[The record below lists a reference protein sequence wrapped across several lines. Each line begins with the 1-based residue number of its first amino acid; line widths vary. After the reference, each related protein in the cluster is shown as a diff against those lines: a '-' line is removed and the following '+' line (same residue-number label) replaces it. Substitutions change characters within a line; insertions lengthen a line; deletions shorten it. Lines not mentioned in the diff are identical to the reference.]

1 MGPKKLLLF
10 VVIICLKTPPKI
22 FALNMSELQR
32 LLYAYDR
39 QRSTKNPCAL
49 ATVTEV
55 EGSSYRRPGA
65 RMLVTDD
72 GQLTGSISGGCLEG
86 DALRR
91 ARKVMLTGHS
101 ETIIYDSTDIEEDLQ
116 HGAQLGCEGTIH
128 ILLEQVDYADQNNP
142 VELIRKTFRQD
153 HPVVL
158 VTILSAKNSISML
171 AGKRVLV
178 NNKNQ
183 QEINLTDDFFTDT
196 VVLYDALQALASNQS
211 ITQNYRIAEENA
223 RLFLEVILPAPQL
236 TIYGAGN
243 DAQPL
248 LRMAVG
254 LGWRV
259 HIVDGRMPQA
269 TVQRFPEAET
279 VQVVKLDDLQKQQFY
294 AGYAILMSHNYHYD
308 FAVLQQLI
316 TLESVSYIGILGP
329 KKKTERLLNDLQKT
343 GFMLTKAVNK
353 RLYGPVG
360 LNIGAETAEEIAV
373 SVMAEL
379 LAVRH
384 QTKAGFL
391 RELDGPIHNRKFIA
405 STEL

>member
-1 MGPKKLLLF
+1 
-10 VVIICLKTPPKI
+10 
-22 FALNMSELQR
+22 MSELQR
-32 LLYAYDR
+32 LLSAYDR
-39 QRSTKNPCAL
+39 QRNTKNQCAL

-91 ARKVMLTGHS
+91 ARRVMLTGKS
-101 ETIIYDSTDIEEDLQ
+101 EIIVYDSTDIEEDLQ

-128 ILLEQVDYADQNNP
+128 ILLEPVDYQDTNNTI
-142 VELIRKTFRQD
+142 ELLRKTSRQD

-158 VTILSAKNSISML
+158 ITILSAKNSIGNLS
-171 AGKRVLV
+171 GKRFLV
-178 NNKNQ
+178 DQNQ
-183 QEINLTDDFFTDT
+183 QEINLTGDASADG
-196 VVLYDALQALASNQS
+196 LILNNALQALSSGQS
-211 ITQNYRIAEENA
+211 ITQNYHIGEENA
-223 RLFLEVILPAPQL
+223 RLFLEVIFPAPQL

-248 LRMAVG
+248 MRMAVG

-259 HIVDGRMPQA
+259 HIVDGRAPQA
-269 TVQRFPEAET
+269 TVQRFPEAES
-279 VQVVKLDDLQKQQFY
+279 VAVVKLAELENRKFFS
-294 AGYAILMSHNYHYD
+294 GYAVLMSHNYHYD

-316 TLESVSYIGILGP
+316 AYQPVSYIGVLGP
-329 KKKTERLLNDLQKT
+329 KKKTDRLLDDLQKT
-343 GFMLTKAVNK
+343 GFVPNNEGHE

-373 SVMAEL
+373 AIMAEL
-379 LAVRH
+379 LAVKH
-384 QTKAGFL
+384 QCKAGFL
-391 RELDGPIHNRKFIA
+391 RELDGPIHNRNFVT

>member
-1 MGPKKLLLF
+1 
-10 VVIICLKTPPKI
+10 
-22 FALNMSELQR
+22 MSELQR
-32 LLYAYDR
+32 LLTAYDK
-39 QRSTKNPCAL
+39 QRDTKNACAL

-91 ARKVMLTGHS
+91 ARRVMMTGKS

-128 ILLEQVDYADQNNP
+128 ILLESVDYADQNNP
-142 VELIRKTFRQD
+142 VELLRKTSRQD

-158 VTILSAKNSISML
+158 ITILAAKNSIAHL
-171 AGKRVLV
+171 AGKRVLITDSD
-178 NNKNQ
+178 Q
-183 QEINLTDDFFTDT
+183 QNINLTKDSSADT
-196 VVLYDALQALASNQS
+196 LILNDALGILSSGQS
-211 ITQNYRIAEENA
+211 LTQNYKIEQESCRI
-223 RLFLEVILPAPQL
+223 FLEVILPAPRL

-248 LRMAVG
+248 VKMAAG

-259 HIVDGRMPQA
+259 FIVDGRAPQA
-269 TVQRFPEAET
+269 TVQRFPEAEQ
-279 VQVVKLDDLQKQQFY
+279 VQVVKIDDLNQQHLFP
-294 AGYAILMSHNYHYD
+294 GYAVLMSHNYHYD
-308 FAVLQQLI
+308 FAALKL
-316 TLESVSYIGILGP
+316 LASFSAANYIGILGP
-329 KKKTERLLNDLQKT
+329 RKKTDRLLNDL
-343 GFMLTKAVNK
+343 FKAGIVLKEAENE

-373 SVMAEL
+373 AVMAEL
-379 LAVRH
+379 LAVKH
-384 QTKAGFL
+384 QCKAGFL
-391 RELDGPIHNRKFIA
+391 RELDGPIHNRNFIV

>member
-1 MGPKKLLLF
+1 
-10 VVIICLKTPPKI
+10 
-22 FALNMSELQR
+22 MSELQR
-32 LLYAYDR
+32 LLTAYDR
-39 QRSTKNPCAL
+39 QRSTQKPCAL

-65 RMLVTDD
+65 RMLVTED

-91 ARKVMLTGHS
+91 ARKVMLTGQS

-128 ILLEQVDYADQNNP
+128 ILLEQVDYADPNNP
-142 VELIRKTFRQD
+142 VELLRKTFRQD
-153 HPVVL
+153 FPVVL
-158 VTILSAKNSISML
+158 ITILTAKNSISQL

-178 NNKNQ
+178 TDKHQ
-183 QEINLTDDFFTDT
+183 QEIKLTDDFAADA
-196 VVLYDALQALASNQS
+196 LILQDALQALTENQS
-211 ITQNYRIAEENA
+211 LTQNYRIKEASA

-248 LRMAVG
+248 LRIAVG

-259 HIVDGRMPQA
+259 HVMDGRAPQA

-279 VQVVKLDDLQKQQFY
+279 VQVVKLDDLQKQQFRP
-294 AGYAILMSHNYHYD
+294 GYAVLMSHNYHYD
-308 FAVLQQLI
+308 YAVLRQLI
-316 TLESVSYIGILGP
+316 PVTFVNYIGILGP
-329 KKKTERLLNDLQKT
+329 KKKTDRLLNDLQKSD
-343 GFMLTKAVNK
+343 FMLSDAEND

-373 SVMAEL
+373 AMMAEL

-391 RELDGPIHNRKFIA
+391 RELDGPIHSRNIIA

>member
-1 MGPKKLLLF
+1 
-10 VVIICLKTPPKI
+10 
-22 FALNMSELQR
+22 MSELQR
-32 LLYAYDR
+32 LLTAYDR
-39 QRSTKNPCAL
+39 QRQTENPCAL

-91 ARKVMLTGHS
+91 ARRVMLTGKS
-101 ETIIYDSTDIEEDLQ
+101 EIIVYDSTDIEEDLQ

-128 ILLEQVDYADQNNP
+128 ILLESINYADQNNP
-142 VELIRKTFRQD
+142 IELLRKTSRQD
-153 HPVVL
+153 YPVVL
-158 VTILSAKNSISML
+158 ITILAAKNSIGHL
-171 AGKRVLV
+171 AGKRVLITDL
-178 NNKNQ
+178 NQ
-183 QEINLTDDFFTDT
+183 QEITLTGDQSA
-196 VVLYDALQALASNQS
+196 DALIRNDALDVLNSRQS
-211 ITQNYRIAEENA
+211 STQNYNIGTETA

-248 LRMAVG
+248 VRMAVG

-259 HIVDGRMPQA
+259 HVVDGRSPQA
-269 TVQRFPEAET
+269 TVQRFSEAES
-279 VQVVKLDDLQKQQFY
+279 VQVVKLAELEKYPFN
-294 AGYAILMSHNYHYD
+294 AGYAVLMSHNYHYD
-308 FAVLQQLI
+308 FAVLQQLAFFKP
-316 TLESVSYIGILGP
+316 VNYIGILGP
-329 KKKTERLLNDLQKT
+329 RKKTDRLMTDLYKNNIVL
-343 GFMLTKAVNK
+343 GEAENE

-373 SVMAEL
+373 AVMAEL

-384 QTKAGFL
+384 RANAGFL
-391 RELDGPIHNRKFIA
+391 RELDGPIHKRNFIA
-405 STEL
+405 ATEI

>member
-1 MGPKKLLLF
+1 
-10 VVIICLKTPPKI
+10 
-22 FALNMSELQR
+22 MSELQQ
-32 LLYAYDR
+32 LLSVYDR
-39 QRSTKNPCAL
+39 QRNTKNQCAL

-91 ARKVMLTGHS
+91 ARRVMLTGKS
-101 ETIIYDSTDIEEDLQ
+101 EIIVYDSTDIEEDLQ

-128 ILLEQVDYADQNNP
+128 ILLEPIDYQDLNNP
-142 VELIRKTFRQD
+142 VELLRKTSRQD
-153 HPVVL
+153 YAVVL
-158 VTILSAKNSISML
+158 ITILSAKNSIGNLS
-171 AGKRVLV
+171 GKRVLADQ
-178 NNKNQ
+178 NQ
-183 QEINLTDDFFTDT
+183 QEINLTGDASADG
-196 VVLYDALQALASNQS
+196 LILNDALQALSSGQS
-211 ITQNYRIAEENA
+211 ITQNYHIEGENA
-223 RLFLEVILPAPQL
+223 RLFLEVIFPVPQL

-248 LRMAVG
+248 MRMAVG

-259 HIVDGRMPQA
+259 HIVDGRAPQA
-269 TVQRFPEAET
+269 TAQRFPEAES
-279 VQVVKLDDLQKQQFY
+279 VAVVKLAELENRKFFP
-294 AGYAILMSHNYHYD
+294 GYAVLMSHNYHYD

-316 TLESVSYIGILGP
+316 AYQRVSYIGILGP
-329 KKKTERLLNDLQKT
+329 KKKTDRMLDDLQKT
-343 GFMLTKAVNK
+343 GFVPNNEEHE

-373 SVMAEL
+373 AIMAEL
-379 LAVRH
+379 LAVKH
-384 QTKAGFL
+384 QCKAGFL
-391 RELDGPIHNRKFIA
+391 RELDGPIHNRNFIA

>member
-1 MGPKKLLLF
+1 
-10 VVIICLKTPPKI
+10 
-22 FALNMSELQR
+22 MSELQR
-32 LLYAYDR
+32 LLSAYDR

-91 ARKVMLTGHS
+91 ARRVMITGKS
-101 ETIIYDSTDIEEDLQ
+101 EIIIYDSTDIEEDLQ

-128 ILLEQVDYADQNNP
+128 ILLESIDYSDHNNP
-142 VELIRKTFRQD
+142 VELLRKTSRQD
-153 HPVVL
+153 DPVVL
-158 VTILSAKNSISML
+158 ITILSAKNSIHDL
-171 AGKRVLV
+171 AGKRVLIT
-178 NNKNQ
+178 NKNQ
-183 QEINLTDDFFTDT
+183 QEINFTGDFSADVLILNDT
-196 VVLYDALQALASNQS
+196 LQALNLNQS
-211 ITQNYRIAEENA
+211 ITQNYQVKEQQA

-259 HIVDGRMPQA
+259 HVVDGRAPQA
-269 TVQRFPEAET
+269 TIQRFPEAES
-279 VQVVKLDDLQKQQFY
+279 VKVVKLDDLQKQQFFS
-294 AGYAILMSHNYHYD
+294 GYAILMSHNYHYD
-308 FAVLQQLI
+308 FAVLQQL
-316 TLESVSYIGILGP
+316 VSFNPVNYIGILGP
-329 KKKTERLLNDLQKT
+329 KKKTDRLLDDLQKT
-343 GFMLTKAVNK
+343 GFVLSEAENE

-373 SVMAEL
+373 AIMAEL

-384 QTKAGFL
+384 QCKAGFL
-391 RELDGPIHNRKFIA
+391 RELNGPIHNRNIIV

>member
-1 MGPKKLLLF
+1 MP
-10 VVIICLKTPPKI
+10 
-22 FALNMSELQR
+22 ELQR
-32 LLYAYDR
+32 LLTAYDK
-39 QRSTKNPCAL
+39 QRDTKNACAL

-91 ARKVMLTGHS
+91 ARRVMMTGKS

-128 ILLEQVDYADQNNP
+128 ILLESVDYADQNNP
-142 VELIRKTFRQD
+142 VELLRKTSRQD

-158 VTILSAKNSISML
+158 ITILAAKNSIAHL
-171 AGKRVLV
+171 AGKRVLIT
-178 NNKNQ
+178 NSDQ
-183 QEINLTDDFFTDT
+183 QNINLTEDSSADT
-196 VVLYDALQALASNQS
+196 LILNDALGILSSGQS
-211 ITQNYRIAEENA
+211 LTQNYKIDQESCRI
-223 RLFLEVILPAPQL
+223 FLEVILPAPRL

-248 LRMAVG
+248 VKMAAG

-259 HIVDGRMPQA
+259 FIVDGRAPQA
-269 TVQRFPEAET
+269 TVQRFPEAEQ
-279 VQVVKLDDLQKQQFY
+279 VQVVKINDLNPQHTFP
-294 AGYAILMSHNYHYD
+294 GYAVLMSHNYHYD
-308 FAVLQQLI
+308 FAALKL
-316 TLESVSYIGILGP
+316 LASFSAANYIGILGP
-329 KKKTERLLNDLQKT
+329 RKKTDRLLNDL
-343 GFMLTKAVNK
+343 FKAGIVLNEAENE

-373 SVMAEL
+373 AVMAEL
-379 LAVRH
+379 LAVKH
-384 QTKAGFL
+384 QCKAGFL
-391 RELDGPIHNRKFIA
+391 RELDGPIHNRNFIV

>member
-1 MGPKKLLLF
+1 
-10 VVIICLKTPPKI
+10 
-22 FALNMSELQR
+22 MSELQR
-32 LLYAYDR
+32 LLSAYDR
-39 QRSTKNPCAL
+39 QRSTQKPCAL

-91 ARKVMLTGHS
+91 ARKVMLTGQS

-128 ILLEQVDYADQNNP
+128 ILLEQVDYNDPDNP
-142 VELIRKTFRQD
+142 IELIRKTFRQD
-153 HPVVL
+153 FPVVL
-158 VTILSAKNSISML
+158 ITILTAKNSIGKL
-171 AGKRVLV
+171 AGKRVLI
-178 NNKNQ
+178 NSKQQ
-183 QEINLTDDFFTDT
+183 QEINLTDDFSTDA
-196 VVLYDALQALASNQS
+196 LILNDALQALASNQS
-211 ITQNYRIAEENA
+211 VTQNYRIKEASA

-248 LRMAVG
+248 LRMAAG

-259 HIVDGRMPQA
+259 YVVDGRAPQA
-269 TVQRFPEAET
+269 TPQRFPEAET
-279 VQVVKLDDLQKQQFY
+279 VQVVKLDDLQNQQFRN
-294 AGYAILMSHNYHYD
+294 GYAVLMSHNYHYD
-308 FAVLQQLI
+308 FAVLQQLVS
-316 TLESVSYIGILGP
+316 LEALKYIGILGP
-329 KKKTERLLNDLQKT
+329 KKKTDRLLNDLQKT
-343 GFMLTKAVNK
+343 GFMLSDAENE

-373 SVMAEL
+373 AVMAEL

-391 RELDGPIHNRKFIA
+391 RELNGPIHNRNHIA

>member
-1 MGPKKLLLF
+1 
-10 VVIICLKTPPKI
+10 
-22 FALNMSELQR
+22 MSELQR
-32 LLYAYDR
+32 LLSAYDR
-39 QRSTKNPCAL
+39 QRNTNECAL

-91 ARKVMLTGHS
+91 ARRVMLTGKS
-101 ETIIYDSTDIEEDLQ
+101 EIIVYDSTDIEEDLQ
-116 HGAQLGCEGTIH
+116 HGAQLGCEGTIQ
-128 ILLEQVDYADQNNP
+128 ILLEAIDYHDLNNP
-142 VELIRKTFRQD
+142 VELLRKTSRQD

-158 VTILSAKNSISML
+158 ITILAAKNSIADL
-171 AGKRVLV
+171 AGKRVLADQ
-178 NNKNQ
+178 NQ
-183 QEINLTDDFFTDT
+183 QEINLTGDT
-196 VVLYDALQALASNQS
+196 SVDSLILNDALQALSSGQS
-211 ITQNYRIAEENA
+211 VTQNYRINQEDA

-248 LRMAVG
+248 IRMAVG

-259 HIVDGRMPQA
+259 HIVDGRAPQA
-269 TVQRFPEAET
+269 TVQRFPEAES
-279 VQVVKLDDLQKQQFY
+279 VEIVKLAELENQKCFP
-294 AGYAILMSHNYHYD
+294 GYAVLMSHNYHYD

-316 TLESVSYIGILGP
+316 SYQPVCYIGILGP
-329 KKKTERLLNDLQKT
+329 KKKTDRLLNDLQKT
-343 GFMLTKAVNK
+343 GFVLSDEEHK

-373 SVMAEL
+373 AIMAEL
-379 LAVRH
+379 LAVKN
-384 QTKAGFL
+384 QCKAGFL
-391 RELDGPIHNRKFIA
+391 RALDGPIHNRNFIA
-405 STEL
+405 SAEL